1 MAYMAP
7 EIIHPNRRG
16 YSWQV
21 DWWSLGVCAYEL
33 LWHKRPFDG
42 KSAEKTRASILN
54 DSIRLPPAR
63 TGAGVQQLSQEG
75 CDALSRVRSLYD
87 FFLGVGW
94 RSQAFCA
101 LFRFGKVI
109 RVTNWLARLV

>member
-54 DSIRLPPAR
+54 DPIRLPPAR

-75 CDALSRVRSLYD
+75 CDAISRVRSLYG
-87 FFLGVGW
+87 FSFHCGFALGGVP
-94 RSQAFCA
+94 RLCP
-101 LFRFGKVI
+101 LFRFGNVI
-109 RVTNWLARLV
+109 RVTD